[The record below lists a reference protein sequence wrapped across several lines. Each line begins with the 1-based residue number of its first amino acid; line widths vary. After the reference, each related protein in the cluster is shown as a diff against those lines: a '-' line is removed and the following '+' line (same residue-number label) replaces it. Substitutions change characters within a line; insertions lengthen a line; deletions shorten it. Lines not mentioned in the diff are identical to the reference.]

1 MEISGFSLEIIN
13 FFALKMPKMDK
24 SAKIVNGRSYGAIPG
39 SA

>member
-24 SAKIVNGRSYGAIPG
+24 SAKILLNMG
-39 SA
+39 